1 MPDLTADH
9 RIILARIDGG
19 YPEWDLECTHA
30 PDDQRFHFYCTGCSD
45 PDCLERRYHI
55 ECVIQQWWIEC
66 VIQQWW
72 GEEGIELVTDIDGP
86 VTTPIPARAVPH
98 GEWWR
103 LEAVPAEVPVEVGQ
117 TGADRF
123 LAYLADRLKDP
134 EYRAAFTEALL
145 ATGYPQ
151 ETES

>member
-1 MPDLTADH
+1 MSDLTPDH
-9 RIILARIDGG
+9 RIILARIDSG
-19 YPEWDLECTHA
+19 YPEWELECTHT
-30 PDDQRFHFYCTGCSD
+30 PDDPKFHHYCTEC
-45 PDCLERRYHI
+45 DCTECDNPTCLVRRYHI
-55 ECVIQQWWIEC
+55 ECVIQQWW
-66 VIQQWW
+66 
-72 GEEGIELVTDIDGP
+72 GEDGIELVTDIDGP

-117 TGADRF
+117 TGADIF

>member
-30 PDDQRFHFYCTGCSD
+30 PDDQRFHFYCAGCSD
-45 PDCLERRYHI
+45 PDCLERRYH
-55 ECVIQQWWIEC
+55 IEC

-86 VTTPIPARAVPH
+86 VTTPIPVRAVPH

-103 LEAVPAEVPVEVGQ
+103 LEAVPAEVGQ
-117 TGADRF
+117 TDADRF

-134 EYRAAFTEALL
+134 EYRAAYTVAALTRAAEL
-145 ATGYPQ
+145 LTAAYLSEGK
-151 ETES
+151 